1 MACSGCAT
9 SSADG
14 EVKGCQGSCG
24 SGGCNKMNAFDW
36 LSNMGIT
43 PAETAFDIIEVRF
56 KGGRKDFYR
65 NQLGLDLV
73 TGDAVIVDIPSSG
86 FHLGFVALQG
96 ELVRLQMK
104 KKKVKDNDIPDVLR
118 IASPQEIQKYE
129 ELRNTD
135 ISTLFRT
142 RQVVNECKLDMK
154 ISDVEYQA
162 DGTKAT
168 FYYTAEG
175 RVDFRELI
183 KMLAREFRVRVEMR
197 QISLRQEAG
206 RIGGI
211 GSCGRELCCSSWM
224 GEFKSVSTSAARY
237 QNLSLNPAKLSG
249 QCGRLKCCLN
259 FELDTYMKALRSLPR
274 VEKPIRTEKGHAFL
288 QKTDIFRGLMWMS
301 YAGETTWHKL
311 TAERVK
317 LLQEM
322 NAEGKK
328 AVALTE
334 EEEEAL
340 KAPDD
345 ALPINYD
352 LRKLDEKYAS
362 SGSKSGSR
370 SSGSRSSGRHTRTDG
385 RSSSRPSANRQ
396 RTDTAAQ
403 NRKAGDATE
412 PRTGRTR
419 KGRRDVS
426 DDTRTAGPS
435 NQNTTEQPQAN
446 QTKRSN
452 RPASKSPAD
461 SREQRPTEGQKPR
474 RSFKTRGR
482 NPSDNPSSPTSSA
495 DKKTD
500 GRKPRQ
506 NKGNAD
512 SREDGNKE

>member
-14 EVKGCQGSCG
+14 AVKGCQGSCG

-43 PAETAFDIIEVRF
+43 PSETAFDIIEVRF
-56 KGGRKDFYR
+56 KGGRKEFYR
-65 NQLGLDLV
+65 NQHDLDLI

-104 KKKVKDNDIPDVLR
+104 KKKTKDKDLPELLR
-118 IASPQEIQKYE
+118 IASAEEIQQYE
-129 ELRNTD
+129 ELRNTE

-142 RQVVNECKLDMK
+142 RQLANECKLDMK

-183 KMLAREFRVRVEMR
+183 KMLAREFKVRIEMR

-274 VEKPIRTEKGHAFL
+274 VEKPIRTDKGHAFL

-301 YAGETTWHKL
+301 YAGETTWHML
-311 TAERVK
+311 TADRVR

-322 NAEGKK
+322 NAKGQK
-328 AVALTE
+328 ATALTE
-334 EEEEAL
+334 EEEQAL

-345 ALPINYD
+345 AMPMNYD

-362 SGSKSGSR
+362 PGSGKSSRRRASSSKSR
-370 SSGSRSSGRHTRTDG
+370 SGFSDNKKPAERRPSESKPTQNKRRPSAKAGLKPENKATPTGHRKSDTEQQTADKTGNKAVRKQSFKGKTRGKTSDGPNANPADQAKG
-385 RSSSRPSANRQ
+385 RSSNR
-396 RTDTAAQ
+396 
-403 NRKAGDATE
+403 
-412 PRTGRTR
+412 
-419 KGRRDVS
+419 
-426 DDTRTAGPS
+426 
-435 NQNTTEQPQAN
+435 
-446 QTKRSN
+446 
-452 RPASKSPAD
+452 
-461 SREQRPTEGQKPR
+461 
-474 RSFKTRGR
+474 
-482 NPSDNPSSPTSSA
+482 SSA
-495 DKKTD
+495 
-500 GRKPRQ
+500 GRKPRA
-506 NKGNAD
+506 NRRPSDDKGQSDN
-512 SREDGNKE
+512 